1 LSRYYVTCTAA
12 RTLQLASGLQWDLA
26 FKDLRLASS
35 LTFETW
41 VGMHLCKWLSFFV
54 KSPGSRIP
62 DTLPAHIIPCWG
74 WLILMYYAVSR
85 HQDPFSLEKKT
96 SDSML
101 WQRIVDT
108 ATRRWRSLPYHD
120 CVQEWRNLT
129 CCCEIRFGTSVG
141 GRLLS
146 ALLCWPSPWVVLIG
160 ALASSIGAALQCLTS
175 THSTLWGRKKEPIF
189 FCMHLFNIWQK
200 LVNFF
205 HILKN
210 V

>member
-1 LSRYYVTCTAA
+1 MVISLRKIPWIAYTRHVTSPHTTWLRVIDTDVLCSQSASRSI
-12 RTLQLASGLQWDLA
+12 Q
-26 FKDLRLASS
+26 
-35 LTFETW
+35 
-41 VGMHLCKWLSFFV
+41 
-54 KSPGSRIP
+54 PG
-62 DTLPAHIIPCWG
+62 
-74 WLILMYYAVSR
+74 
-85 HQDPFSLEKKT
+85 KKT

-108 ATRRWRSLPYHD
+108 ATRRWRRSLPYHD

-200 LVNFF
+200 LVIFS